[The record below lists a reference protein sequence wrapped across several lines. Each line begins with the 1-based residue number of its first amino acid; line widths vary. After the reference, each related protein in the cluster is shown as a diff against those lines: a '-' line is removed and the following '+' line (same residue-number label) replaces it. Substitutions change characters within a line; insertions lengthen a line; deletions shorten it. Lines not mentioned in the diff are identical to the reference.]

1 MAKKRWA
8 GFGAGVLALAVA
20 AGTFAYYT
28 STQNIDNQMK
38 TLSYGSTLREEFT
51 PDQNWQPGEEAT
63 KVVNVKNTGDYGL
76 VVRVKLSES
85 WTRSGES
92 SAFKTIDSTA
102 GADKITTTK
111 QESATDGLTAN
122 DNTVVT
128 KTMDDGTY
136 WTLGTDGYWYY
147 KTVLAPGATTESL
160 LRKIQLLA
168 DADMGKFVVTKY
180 YTESSTVQ
188 ATDPYTNPE
197 NPVDTNIG
205 KNPSTHWVVYT
216 GDTAPAPSQAGNTV
230 YTFSRSQVEDGAEGY
245 SDAVYSLVI
254 QSETCQ
260 ATADAVAA
268 TFTTADSS
276 IVTAWGLS

>member
-8 GFGAGVLALAVA
+8 GLGAGVLALAVA

-28 STQNIDNQMK
+28 NTQNIDNQMK

-51 PDQNWQPGEEAT
+51 PSNNWQPGQEAN
-63 KVVNVKNTGDYGL
+63 KVVSVKNTGDYDL
-76 VVRVKLSES
+76 VVRVKLSET
-85 WTRSGES
+85 WTRSEEEV
-92 SAFKTIDSTA
+92 AFKTIDSTA
-102 GADKITTTK
+102 GASKITTTK
-111 QESATDGLTAN
+111 QENATDGLTAN
-122 DNTVVT
+122 DDTVVT
-128 KTMDDGTY
+128 KTMDDGIY
-136 WTLGTDGYWYY
+136 WTLGDDGYWYY
-147 KTVLAPGATTESL
+147 NAVLEPGSTTESL
-160 LRKIQLLA
+160 LSKIQLLK

-188 ATDPYTNPE
+188 ATDPYTSPDS
-197 NPVDTNIG
+197 PGDTNIG
-205 KNPSTHWVVYT
+205 SDPSTHWVVYT
-216 GDTAPAPSQAGNTV
+216 GDTAPAPSQEGNTV

-276 IVTAWGLS
+276 IVSGWGLS